1 MKSVQI
7 LFFSLLSLCAFAQPS
22 NVKLTGKVIE
32 KSSNQPLEYSI
43 IYIQNSQNPS
53 SVFGGTTDENGNFS
67 VDVPTGSYN
76 IRIDF
81 ISYKP
86 YEITKTLQEDTHL
99 GTIALEADAQLIEG
113 VEIIAELSTVEM
125 RLDKRVYNVGRDMM
139 VKGGTISDVLDNVPS
154 VTVDVEGNVSLRGD
168 DNVRILI
175 DGKPSGL
182 AGINIAD
189 ALKMLPAD
197 SVEKVEVITNPSAR
211 YEAEGGGGIINIIL
225 RKGKNDG
232 INGTIIAT
240 TGDPANHGLS
250 ANINYKAENF
260 NLFTT
265 QGYSHRGSKG
275 NSLNDIE
282 NLDPNTGNTTG
293 FINERRNNERLSKG
307 YNGLFG
313 IEWNLTESLS
323 WTNSVSYRKDGR
335 TNPTNVSID
344 YYDPNMSLLSQTTRD
359 NYDWS
364 DDEDVD
370 FSSNLTKNFDKEGH
384 KLTIDFST
392 SLSKDKD
399 FADIT
404 TRNLTLDEI
413 TRLEKTSS
421 DQKQNRT
428 IIMTDYVLPLGENNQ
443 FEAGYR
449 GNFVDLT
456 TDYLVENYNDLT
468 DVWENDTNYSNVLQ
482 YKENVNA
489 LYTQFG
495 GKINKFSYMG
505 GLRWEDTKVNINQ
518 FTEDIYK
525 TKKYNNLFPSVFF
538 GYEFNDE
545 TNISL
550 SYSKR
555 ISRPRSR
562 MINPFSNL
570 SSNVSLFRGN
580 PDLDPSMTD
589 AFDLGFLKRWGN
601 QLTLSSSMYFNHT
614 KDATQFIRYV
624 EEINGIDVLI
634 TSPVNLGVRERF
646 GFDFTLNYNPYRW
659 WRLNGSV
666 NLYRNETKG
675 NYTYYDLSNN
685 LVNENF
691 DNVAYSWFS
700 RLTSR
705 ITLPYKID
713 WQTNVT
719 YSAPEDNAQGR
730 SKGIIHAN
738 MAFSKDILNDK
749 ATITLNAQDLFNSRK
764 RIYETELPTQNTYSE
779 MQWRERQI
787 TLSFTYR
794 FNRQKERERPQRGG
808 QDGGFGEEEFMGG

>member
-1 MKSVQI
+1 MKTLQI
-7 LFFSLLSLCAFAQPS
+7 LIFSLLSLVAFAQPS
-22 NVKLTGKVIE
+22 NVNVSGKVLDQ
-32 KSSNQPLEYSI
+32 STNLPLEYSI
-43 IYIQNSQNPS
+43 VYIKNTQNPN
-53 SVFGGTTDENGNFS
+53 SVFGNSTNENGEFS
-67 VDVPTGSYN
+67 IALPKGEYS

-81 ISYKP
+81 MSFKSYETTIS
-86 YEITKTLQEDTHL
+86 IQDNMNL
-99 GTIALEADAQLIEG
+99 GTIILEPDSQMIEG
-113 VEIIAELSTVEM
+113 IEIIAERSTVEM
-125 RLDKRVYNVGRDMM
+125 RLDKRVYNVGQDMI

-154 VTVDVEGNVSLRGD
+154 VSVDVEGNVTLRGD

-182 AGINIAD
+182 AGININD

-225 RKGKNDG
+225 RKGKNHG
-232 INGTIIAT
+232 VNGTLIAT
-240 TGDPANHGLS
+240 TGDPANHGIS
-250 ANINYKAENF
+250 ANINYKTDNF
-260 NLFTT
+260 NIFTT

-275 NSLNDIE
+275 NSMNDIE
-282 NLDPNTGNTTG
+282 NLDTDQNTTG
-293 FINERRNNERLSKG
+293 FIKERRENERLSKG
-307 YNGLFG
+307 YNGVFG
-313 IEWNLTESLS
+313 LEWNLTDSFS
-323 WTNSVSYRKDGR
+323 WTNSVAYRKDSR
-335 TNPTNVSID
+335 RNPTNVTID
-344 YYDPNMSLLSQTTRD
+344 YFDPNMNLLTQTTRD

-370 FSSNLTKNFDKEGH
+370 FSSNITKNFDKDGH
-384 KLTIDFST
+384 KLTVDFST

-404 TRNLTLDEI
+404 TRDLTLDQI

-421 DQKQNRT
+421 DQKQVRT
-428 IIMTDYVLPLGENNQ
+428 TAMADYVLPIGENGQ

-456 TDYLVENYNDLT
+456 TDYGVLNFNDIT
-468 DVWENDTNYSNVLQ
+468 DIWENDTNYSNILG

-489 LYTQFG
+489 LYTQYG
-495 GKINKFSYMG
+495 SKIGKFSYMG
-505 GLRWEDTKVNINQ
+505 GVRWEDTKVEINQ
-518 FTEDIYK
+518 FTHDIYR
-525 TKKYNNLFPSVFF
+525 TKKYNDFFPSVFF
-538 GYEFNDE
+538 GYEVNDE

-550 SYSKR
+550 SYSR
-555 ISRPRSR
+555 RVSRPRSR
-562 MINPFSNL
+562 FINPFSNL

-589 AFDLGFLKRWGN
+589 AIDLGFLKRWGN
-601 QLTLSSSMYFNHT
+601 IFTLSSSMYFNHT
-614 KDATQFIRYV
+614 TDAVQFVRYV

-634 TSPVNLGVRERF
+634 SSPVNLGVRERF

-659 WRLNGSV
+659 WRLNGSF

-675 NYTYYDLSNN
+675 DYTYYDLNNN
-685 LVNENF
+685 LVRENF
-691 DNVAYSWFS
+691 DNVAYSWFA
-700 RLTSR
+700 RVTSR

-713 WQTNVT
+713 WQTNAT
-719 YSAPEDNAQGR
+719 YNAPEENAQGK
-730 SKGIIHAN
+730 SKGILSAN
-738 MAFSKDILNDK
+738 LAFSKDVLKDK
-749 ATITLNAQDLFNSRK
+749 ATITLNVSDVFNSRK
-764 RIYETELPTQNTYSE
+764 RIMETELAMQNTYSE

-808 QDGGFGEEEFMGG
+808 QDNGFGEEEFIGG

>member
-1 MKSVQI
+1 MKTLQI
-7 LFFSLLSLCAFAQPS
+7 LIFSLLSLVAFAQPS
-22 NVKLTGKVIE
+22 NVNVSGKVLDQ
-32 KSSNQPLEYSI
+32 STNLPLEYSI
-43 IYIQNSQNPS
+43 VYIKNTKNPN
-53 SVFGGTTDENGNFS
+53 SVFGNSTNENGEFS
-67 VDVPTGSYN
+67 IDLPKGEYS

-81 ISYKP
+81 MSFKSYETTIS
-86 YEITKTLQEDTHL
+86 IQDNMNL
-99 GTIALEADAQLIEG
+99 GTIILEPDSQMIEG
-113 VEIIAELSTVEM
+113 VEVIAERSTVEM
-125 RLDKRVYNVGRDMM
+125 RLDKRVYNVGQDMI

-154 VTVDVEGNVSLRGD
+154 VSVDVEGNVTLRGD

-182 AGINIAD
+182 AGININD

-225 RKGKNDG
+225 RKGKNHG
-232 INGTIIAT
+232 VNGTLIAT

-250 ANINYKAENF
+250 ANINYKTDNF
-260 NLFTT
+260 NIFTT

-275 NSLNDIE
+275 NSMNDIE
-282 NLDPNTGNTTG
+282 NLDTDQNTTG
-293 FINERRNNERLSKG
+293 FIKERRENERLSKG
-307 YNGLFG
+307 YNGVFG
-313 IEWNLTESLS
+313 LEWNLTDSFS
-323 WTNSVSYRKDGR
+323 WTNSVAYRKDSR
-335 TNPTNVSID
+335 RNPTNVTID
-344 YYDPNMSLLSQTTRD
+344 YFDPNMNLLTQTTRD

-370 FSSNLTKNFDKEGH
+370 FSSNITKNFDKDGH
-384 KLTIDFST
+384 KLTVDFST

-404 TRNLTLDEI
+404 TRDLTLDQI

-421 DQKQNRT
+421 DQKQVRT
-428 IIMTDYVLPLGENNQ
+428 TAMADYVLPIGENGQ

-456 TDYLVENYNDLT
+456 TDYGVLNFNDIT
-468 DVWENDTNYSNVLQ
+468 DIWENDTNYSNILG

-489 LYTQFG
+489 LYTQYG
-495 GKINKFSYMG
+495 SKIGKFSYMG
-505 GLRWEDTKVNINQ
+505 GVRWEDTKVEINQ
-518 FTEDIYK
+518 FTHDIYR
-525 TKKYNNLFPSVFF
+525 TKKYNDFFPSVFF
-538 GYEFNDE
+538 GYEVNDE

-550 SYSKR
+550 SYSR
-555 ISRPRSR
+555 RVSRPRSR
-562 MINPFSNL
+562 FINPFSNL

-589 AFDLGFLKRWGN
+589 AIDLGFLKRWGN
-601 QLTLSSSMYFNHT
+601 TFTLSSSMYFNHT
-614 KDATQFIRYV
+614 TDAVQFVRYV

-634 TSPVNLGVRERF
+634 SSPVNLGVRERF

-659 WRLNGSV
+659 WRLNGSF

-675 NYTYYDLSNN
+675 DYTYYDLNNN
-685 LVNENF
+685 LVRENF
-691 DNVAYSWFS
+691 DNVAYSWFA
-700 RLTSR
+700 RVTSR

-713 WQTNVT
+713 WQTNAT
-719 YSAPEDNAQGR
+719 YNAPEENAQGK
-730 SKGIIHAN
+730 SKGILSAN
-738 MAFSKDILNDK
+738 LAFSKDVLKDK
-749 ATITLNAQDLFNSRK
+749 ATITLNVSDVFNSRK
-764 RIYETELPTQNTYSE
+764 RIMETELAMQNTYSE

-808 QDGGFGEEEFMGG
+808 QDNGFGEEEFIGG

>member
-1 MKSVQI
+1 MKLLQI
-7 LFFSLLSLCAFAQPS
+7 LFFSLLSLGAFAQSS
-22 NVKLTGKVIE
+22 NVKLSGKVVG
-32 KSSNQPLEYSI
+32 KSTNQPLEYSI
-43 IYIQNSQNPS
+43 VYIQNSQNSS
-53 SVFGGTTDENGNFS
+53 SVFGGTTDENGDFS
-67 VDVPTGSYN
+67 IDVPTGNYN
-76 IRIDF
+76 IKIDF
-81 ISYKP
+81 MSFRP
-86 YEITKTLQEDTHL
+86 YEVNLTVQGNTDL
-99 GTIALEADAQLIEG
+99 GTIALETDAQLIEG

-139 VKGGTISDVLDNVPS
+139 VRGGTISDVLDNVPS

-225 RKGKNDG
+225 RKGKTDG
-232 INGTIIAT
+232 INGTLIAT

-250 ANINYKAENF
+250 ANINYKTDNF

-265 QGYSHRGSKG
+265 QGYNHRGSKG

-282 NLDPNTGNTTG
+282 NLDPNTGDTTG
-293 FINERRNNERLSKG
+293 FINERRENERLSKG

-313 IEWNLTESLS
+313 IEWNITESLS
-323 WTNSVSYRKDGR
+323 WTNSVSYRKDSR
-335 TNPTNVSID
+335 TNPTQVSID
-344 YYDPNMSLLSQTTRD
+344 YFDPNMSLLSQTTRN

-370 FSSNLTKNFDKEGH
+370 YSTNITKNFDKEGH
-384 KLTIDFST
+384 KLTVDFST

-399 FADIT
+399 YADIT
-404 TRNLTLDEI
+404 TRNLTLDQI
-413 TRLEKTSS
+413 TRLENTSS
-421 DQKQNRT
+421 EQKQNRSV
-428 IIMTDYVLPLGENNQ
+428 IMTDYTLPIGENSQ

-456 TDYLVENYNDLT
+456 TDYRVENFNDIT
-468 DVWENDTNYSNVLQ
+468 DTWENDTNYSNVLE

-495 GKINKFSYMG
+495 SKIDKFSYMG
-505 GLRWEDTKVNINQ
+505 GLRWESTKVDINQ
-518 FTEDIYK
+518 FTHDIYR
-525 TKKYNNLFPSVFF
+525 TKKYNDFFPSVFF
-538 GYEFNDE
+538 GYEFNDQ

-550 SYSKR
+550 SYSRR

-570 SSNVSLFRGN
+570 SSNISLFRGN

-589 AFDLGFLKRWGN
+589 AFDLGFLKKWGN
-601 QLTLSSSMYFNHT
+601 RLTLSSSMYFNHT
-614 KDATQFIRYV
+614 TDATQFVRYV

-659 WRLNGSV
+659 WRLNGSL
-666 NLYRNETKG
+666 NLYRNETRG
-675 NYTYYDLSNN
+675 DYTYYDLSNN
-685 LVNENF
+685 LVQENF

-719 YSAPEDNAQGR
+719 YSAPEENAQGR
-730 SKGIIHAN
+730 SKGIVHAN
-738 MAFSKDILNDK
+738 MAFSKDILKDK

-794 FNRQKERERPQRGG
+794 FNRQKERERPQRG